1 MISKLLDAVFGCWHQ
16 RYSFPMTVRSGPAG
30 GAQRKATYVVC
41 LDCGKQL
48 PYDWQAMKVVAATA
62 DTARAVGR
70 LAPKEAA

>member
-1 MISKLLDAVFGCWHQ
+1 MVSELLDAVFGCRHK

-30 GAQRKATYVVC
+30 GVQRKMTYVVC

-48 PYDWQAMKVVAATA
+48 HYDWQAMKVVTATA
-62 DTARAVGR
+62 DSARAAGR